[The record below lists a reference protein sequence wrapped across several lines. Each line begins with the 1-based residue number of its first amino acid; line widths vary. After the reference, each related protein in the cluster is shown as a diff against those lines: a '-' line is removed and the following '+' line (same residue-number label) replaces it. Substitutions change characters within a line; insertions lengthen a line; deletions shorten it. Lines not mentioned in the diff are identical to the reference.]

1 MAVDGAGTGGS
12 RCSVSGEG
20 WREAAWRAEDGT
32 VQEARGASEH
42 LEDGS
47 C

>member
-1 MAVDGAGTGGS
+1 M
-12 RCSVSGEG
+12 SGEG

-32 VQEARGASEH
+32 VEGAWGVSEH
-42 LEDGS
+42 LEGGR